1 MHKTQVKLSLCP
13 IANHASLAM
22 YQPSII
28 GPSIALPTYTYLD
41 IIVPRQLWH
50 KFNYFSFFPFFE
62 KKRKRKALNV
72 KIFKKFMSLG

>member
-1 MHKTQVKLSLCP
+1 VKLSLCP

-62 KKRKRKALNV
+62 KKRKRKKKALNV